1 MTKST
6 KKNKKPKNE
15 SALSHKALLVNIS
28 ISQWSG
34 RKVDKN
40 ATDSVMSKFEATK
53 DAGKYHKKLLPKA
66 RELEAINSVSSRVR
80 KFFAQQTLPWF
91 NDGTRILSGENYLD
105 FAQEIKAL
113 KNEFNDCVVS
123 FEKAYPSLQK
133 QAQQKLGKLYDKEEY
148 PHHKDIK
155 DRFSI
160 NIDFMPLPDVKDFRT
175 AISDDEIKEFEKRV
189 QEIQAKGLQECWT
202 RLHDVVK
209 VAVER
214 LSNDKGTFRDSLIEN
229 ITEVVDLLPK
239 LNINGDKDLEASRKE
254 IKNIVSKLSG
264 QTLRKDATARTD
276 AKEKLNKVISKMS
289 AYMGV

>member
-1 MTKST
+1 MA
-6 KKNKKPKNE
+6 NKKQKKTKND
-15 SALSHKALLVNIS
+15 SSLSHKALLVNIS

-53 DAGKYHKKLLPKA
+53 EAGKYHKKLLPKA
-66 RELEAINSVSSRVR
+66 HELEAISSVSSRVR
-80 KFFAQQTLPWF
+80 KFFTSQTLPWF
-91 NDGTRILSGENYLD
+91 NDGTRILSGENYMD
-105 FAQEIKAL
+105 FTKEIKQF

-123 FEKAYPSLQK
+123 FERAYPQLQK
-133 QAQQKLGKLYDKEEY
+133 QAQVKLGKLYNKEEY
-148 PHHKDIK
+148 LHKDEIK

-175 AISDDEIKEFEKRV
+175 DISEDEIKEFERRV

-209 VAVER
+209 IAVER

-254 IKNIVSKLSG
+254 IKAIVSKLEGPS
-264 QTLRKDATARTD
+264 LRKDAKARSE
-276 AKEKLNKVISKMS
+276 AKEKLAKVVSKMG
-289 AYMGV
+289 AYMGTT